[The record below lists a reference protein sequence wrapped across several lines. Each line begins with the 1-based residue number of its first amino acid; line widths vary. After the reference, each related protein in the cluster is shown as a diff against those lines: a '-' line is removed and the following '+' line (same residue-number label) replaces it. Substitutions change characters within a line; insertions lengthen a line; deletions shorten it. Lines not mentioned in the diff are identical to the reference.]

1 MACHKLQP
9 MKGLQRFSLDGRTA
23 LVTGASR
30 GIGQAI
36 AVGLAEAGAD
46 VVACARSADGLADT
60 RAQIE
65 AAGRTCHAIVAD
77 VTVPDAL
84 ASRLEAL
91 KATGVV
97 PTILVNNAGVEN
109 VAPSADV
116 SEALWDE
123 IVGTNL
129 KAAFFVAQ
137 TFARPLLAA
146 QRSGAIINLGSLTSA
161 VGIPT
166 ATPYTASKSGVQG
179 MTRAL
184 AAEWAPAIRVNA
196 IGPGYFR
203 TAMTEGFYQNADW
216 QATMLGKIPM
226 RRFGELDDL
235 VGVSVFL
242 ASDASA
248 YLTGQIVY
256 IDGGTLASL

>member
-1 MACHKLQP
+1 
-9 MKGLQRFSLDGRTA
+9 MKGIERFSLAGRTA

-46 VVACARSADGLADT
+46 VVACARTEAGLDDT
-60 RAQIE
+60 RRRVE
-65 AAGRTCHAIVAD
+65 AVGRRCHAVPLD
-77 VTVPDAL
+77 VTDHGAL
-84 ASRLEAL
+84 AIRLEAL
-91 KATGVV
+91 AGEGVG
-97 PTILVNNAGVEN
+97 PTILVNNAGVEE
-109 VAPSADV
+109 VTPSADV
-116 SEALWDE
+116 TDAVWDK

-137 TFARPLLAA
+137 AFARPLLAA
-146 QRSGAIINLGSLTSA
+146 ERAGTIINLGSLTSA

-166 ATPYTASKSGVQG
+166 ATPYTASKSGILG

-184 AAEWAPAIRVNA
+184 AAEWAPRIRVNA

-203 TAMTEGFYQNADW
+203 TAMTDGFYRNEDW
-216 QATMLGKIPM
+216 RQAMLGKIPM
-226 RRFGELDDL
+226 RRFGEFDDL
-235 VGVSVFL
+235 VGVSTFL
-242 ASDASA
+242 AGEASA

-256 IDGGTLASL
+256 VDGGTLASL